1 MSKFTVKVKA
11 GLKREKPEQ
20 PEKELLQPPSRIARQ
35 LALAHLVERMVDE
48 GKIRNYAEA
57 ARRLGVTRA
66 RMSQILNL
74 LTLPHA
80 VQERILL
87 GREHLSERRLRG
99 GGPDSGSSS
108 RPLLTAAAARSKP

>member
-1 MSKFTVKVKA
+1 MSRFTVKVKA

-20 PEKELLQPPSRIARQ
+20 PEKELPKPPTRIARQ
-35 LALAHLVERMVDE
+35 LALAYLVERMVDE

-57 ARRLGVTRA
+57 ARTLAVTRA

-74 LTLPHA
+74 LTLPPA

-87 GREHLSERRLRG
+87 GRKPLSERRLRG
-99 GGPDSGSSS
+99 GGPDGESSS
-108 RPLLTAAAARSKP
+108 TPVFTAAAAR